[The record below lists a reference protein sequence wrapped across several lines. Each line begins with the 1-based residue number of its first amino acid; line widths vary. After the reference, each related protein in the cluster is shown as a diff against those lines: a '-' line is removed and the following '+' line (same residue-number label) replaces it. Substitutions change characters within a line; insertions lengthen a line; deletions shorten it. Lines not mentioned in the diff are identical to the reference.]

1 MKQLQEPKERE
12 IMTIEEVRE
21 WLGIGRTKLFSL
33 LLSGDLPS
41 FKIGTRRLIRRAD
54 AEAWLEGKRYH
65 PGG

>member
-33 LLSGDLPS
+33 LLSGDLLT
-41 FKIGTRRLIRRAD
+41 GLTR
-54 AEAWLEGKRYH
+54 
-65 PGG
+65 